1 MSDELEADDK
11 AQNLVRHALNDRL
24 IATARA
30 AQKAGKEAQFSVEFP
45 WGLYVRVRKR
55 ELAYYVQAR
64 GPRGSDEKST
74 TVKRRVCPVGAKS
87 FAEIKRIA
95 QKAITEIKEGGNV
108 DAALRALLAGED
120 ESAVKIAVDRAV
132 ASKAE
137 LWTFGQLIDAYVD
150 RRKSAP
156 KADQFQLRPSSIRE
170 IMDRLRNRPEAASLM
185 EKYVKALRLDHFEA
199 VKENIREENVD
210 SPTAH
215 AKFVVLSKRIL
226 KWGHRHRRLKLGLK
240 PEDSWWNG
248 LSHEHRLGDR
258 SGRMLTPAQVGTL
271 IALVE
276 AVRATEPNT
285 SDAVLGALQCCW
297 IIVQRVDALTEMKAL
312 PTMNWVPDPLRK
324 GWIVYTWMSD
334 DVKAGREIKM
344 SVPPI
349 AIGIIDRVATSTEAI
364 LSAPSRYAFPQIAN
378 KYMIRAAVSAE
389 RQRTANAMASRQS
402 AAQAQIQVPAHM
414 DKPITESSLNHAL
427 DSLGGHRE
435 GSLDV
440 LSMVD
445 LPNKIGPHDLRRSV
459 THYFDQIGE
468 TAYASAL
475 LDHKVTGKDK
485 MDREVAA
492 ITQGVYSSADRVI
505 FKAEGLV
512 RWMEA
517 VLPEY
522 ERAKTDPRIAKA
534 VAARIAHLVKKKR
547 EGGRKS
553 ALSRATARS
562 VGK

>member
-1 MSDELEADDK
+1 MSDKTED
-11 AQNLVRHALNDRL
+11 LVRHALTHRL
-24 IATARA
+24 IGKARV
-30 AQKAGKEAQFSVEFP
+30 AQKDKKETQFSVDYP

-64 GPRGSDEKST
+64 GPRGSDKKST
-74 TVKRRVCPVGAKS
+74 TIKRRVCPVGAKS
-87 FAEIKRIA
+87 FDEIKQIA
-95 QKAITEIKEGGNV
+95 SRAIKEIKEGGDV
-108 DAALRALLAGED
+108 DAALRELLAGGD
-120 ESAVKIAVDRAV
+120 ESAVRIAVDRAE

-156 KADQFQLRPSSIRE
+156 KADLLKLRPSSIRE

-185 EKYVKALRLDHFEA
+185 AKYVKALRLDHFEA
-199 VKENIREENVD
+199 VKETIREENLD

-226 KWGHRHRRLKLGLK
+226 KWGHKHRRLKLGLK
-240 PEDSWWNG
+240 AEDSWWNG
-248 LSHEHRLGDR
+248 LSHENRLGDR

-285 SDAVLGALQCCW
+285 SDAVLGALQSCW

-312 PTMNWVPDPLRK
+312 SSKGNWVPDPLRK
-324 GWIVYTWMSD
+324 GWIVYTWTSD

-349 AIGIIDRVATSTEAI
+349 AISVINRVATSTEAI
-364 LSAPSRYAFPQIAN
+364 LTAPSRYAFPQITN
-378 KYMIRAAVSAE
+378 KYMIRAAVTAE
-389 RQRTANAMASRQS
+389 RQRAAHGTASDQYAD
-402 AAQAQIQVPAHM
+402 QARIEVPEHM

-427 DSLGGHRE
+427 DSLGGHRK

-485 MDREVAA
+485 MDRDVAA

-534 VAARIAHLVKKKR
+534 VAARIAHLTGKR
-547 EGGRKS
+547 KEGGRKS
-553 ALSRATARS
+553 GVSRATTRPADE
-562 VGK
+562 

>member
-1 MSDELEADDK
+1 MSDETEG
-11 AQNLVRHALNDRL
+11 LVRHALSARL
-24 IATARA
+24 IAKARI
-30 AQKAGKEAQFSVEFP
+30 AQKAGKETQFSVEDP

-64 GPRGSDEKST
+64 TPPVDGKST
-74 TVKRRVCPVGAKS
+74 TLKRRVCTVGVRS
-87 FAEIKRIA
+87 FDEIKRIA
-95 QKAITEIKEGGNV
+95 TKAINAIKDGDNV
-108 DAALRALLAGED
+108 DAKLRALLAGGD
-120 ESAVKIAVDRAV
+120 ENDVEIAVDRAD
-132 ASKAE
+132 ARKAE
-137 LWTFGQLIDAYVD
+137 LWTFGQLIDAYVA
-150 RRKSAP
+150 RRKPAP
-156 KADQFQLRPSSIRE
+156 KTDQPKLRPRSIRE
-170 IMDRLRNRPEAASLM
+170 IMDRLRNRPEAAVLM
-185 EKYVKALRLDHFEA
+185 NMYVKALRLDDLES
-199 VKENIREENVD
+199 VKEAIREENED
-210 SPTAH
+210 APTAH

-226 KWGHRHRRLKLGLK
+226 KWGHKHRRLKLGLK
-240 PEDSWWNG
+240 PEDGWWNV

-285 SDAVLGALQCCW
+285 SDAVLGALQSCW

-312 PTMNWVPDPLRK
+312 SSQKNWVPDPLRI
-324 GWIVYTWMSD
+324 GWIVYTWTSD
-334 DVKAGREIKM
+334 EVKGDREIKM

-349 AIGIIDRVATSTEAI
+349 AIDIINRVALSTETI
-364 LSAPSRYAFPQIAN
+364 LTAPSRYAFPQISN
-378 KYMIRAAVSAE
+378 KYRVRAAVAAD
-389 RQRTANAMASRQS
+389 RQRASHAMTSGRQT
-402 AAQAQIQVPAHM
+402 AQARIEVPENM

-427 DSLGGHRE
+427 DSLGGRRE

-440 LSMVD
+440 LSMVG

-468 TAYASAL
+468 AAYASAL

-517 VLPEY
+517 VLPEH
-522 ERAKTDPRIAKA
+522 ERAKTDPRIAQA
-534 VAARIAHLVKKKR
+534 VAARIAHLTKKRR

-553 ALSRATARS
+553 GLSRATARPA
-562 VGK
+562 VE